1 MALKKTNVII
11 LVGMMGSGKSTV
23 GQLLSKKLGFEFI
36 DTDQMIVDNEQ
47 LSINEIFDN
56 NGEAYFRDL
65 EKNIL
70 DEVDFSN
77 VVIATGGGLPVFKNN
92 MDILIDRGT
101 TIYLKI
107 SAAEVYFR
115 VKEFNNRPLFE
126 NSIPK
131 VQQILNDRKGFYSKA
146 KISIDCTGKR
156 PSEIVDEIRTS
167 LKI

>member
-1 MALKKTNVII
+1 MASKKTNVII

-107 SAAEVYFR
+107 S
-115 VKEFNNRPLFE
+115 K
-126 NSIPK
+126 
-131 VQQILNDRKGFYSKA
+131 
-146 KISIDCTGKR
+146 
-156 PSEIVDEIRTS
+156 S
-167 LKI
+167 LIMI